1 MAKTARNIAE
11 LLSIDQKSISIADVG
26 AAFYGEKPIYQ
37 KLLDTSLARLYAFD
51 ADPEFASALR
61 SLYPDAQVFQDAIA
75 DGADHTLYICPA
87 GMTSLLEPDADA
99 LAFFNLFA
107 EWGKVE
113 RTVPMKTRRLDDI
126 AELPGIDFLKI
137 DIQGTELMALKS
149 GRTKLAQCV
158 AIQVEVSF
166 MTLYKNQPPYG
177 ELDMELRA
185 QGFVPHCF
193 AELKRWAI
201 APTIRDGNPR
211 LPFHQLLEA
220 DLVYIR
226 NLVKASELSSDQLR
240 KLAVISHFCYNSPDL
255 TARCIMELQNRNDVP
270 ADTVAE
276 YFAGYGS

>member
-1 MAKTARNIAE
+1 MPKVARNIAE
-11 LLSIDQKSISIADVG
+11 LLSVDQRSISIADVG

-37 KLLDTSLARLYAFD
+37 RLLDTSLARLYAFD
-51 ADPEFASALR
+51 ADHEFASALR
-61 SLYPDAQVFQDAIA
+61 SRYPDAQVFQDAIA

-99 LAFFNLFA
+99 LAFFNLFPQ
-107 EWGKVE
+107 WGKVE
-113 RTVPMKTRRLDDI
+113 RTLTMTTRRLDDI

-137 DIQGTELMALKS
+137 DIQGAELMALQG

-177 ELDMELRA
+177 ELDLELRA

-193 AELKRWAI
+193 AELKRWPI
-201 APTIRDGNPR
+201 APTVRDGNPR

-220 DLVYIR
+220 DLVYVR
-226 NLVKASELSSDQLR
+226 NMVKASELSSEQLR
-240 KLAVISHFCYNSPDL
+240 KLAVISHLCYNSPDL
-255 TARCIMELQNRNDVP
+255 AARCIMELQNRSDAP
-270 ADTVAE
+270 AETASE
-276 YFAGYGS
+276 YFAGVGT